1 MRQLGLKKVKAGR
14 ELLVEPGRWS
24 TDTSPSLLHD
34 PMFLE
39 ASSLPETFHGNSSR

>member
-14 ELLVEPGRWS
+14 ELLVESGHQ
-24 TDTSPSLLHD
+24 TADTSPSLLHD

-39 ASSLPETFHGNSSR
+39 ASSVHETFHGNSSR